1 MGRTNPTFRNVLE
14 AVKSRWGDYRRAL
27 RRRDQAPFDRLFEYA
42 DAHADAAGYL
52 DNDDPMEPI
61 LVSMLLGQE
70 KRIADLDGR
79 ISDLDGR
86 TAELEARTD
95 GLEDRIAELDG
106 RTAELE
112 ARIAGLEDRVADPPA
127 GADEP
132 GAPAGE
138 GAATTT
144 DGGDA

>member
-52 DNDDPMEPI
+52 NHDDPMEPI

-70 KRIADLDGR
+70 KRIA
-79 ISDLDGR
+79 
-86 TAELEARTD
+86 ELEDDT
-95 GLEDRIAELDG
+95 AELDG

-112 ARIAGLEDRVADPPA
+112 ARTAELEGRVADPPA

>member
-52 DNDDPMEPI
+52 NHDDPMEPI

-70 KRIADLDGR
+70 KRL
-79 ISDLDGR
+79 
-86 TAELEARTD
+86 
-95 GLEDRIAELDG
+95 
-106 RTAELE
+106 AELE
-112 ARIAGLEDRVADPPA
+112 ARIAELEGRVVAPA
-127 GADEP
+127 GQVGERENQGDPDGRAGCPEGQADEP

>member
-52 DNDDPMEPI
+52 NHDDPIEPI

-70 KRIADLDGR
+70 KRLADLD
-79 ISDLDGR
+79 
-86 TAELEARTD
+86 A
-95 GLEDRIAELDG
+95 RIAELEGRVVAPAGQGGERENQGDPDG
-106 RTAELE
+106 R
-112 ARIAGLEDRVADPPA
+112 AGGPE
-127 GADEP
+127 GQADEP

-138 GAATTT
+138 CAATTA

>member
-52 DNDDPMEPI
+52 NHDDPMEPI

-70 KRIADLDGR
+70 KRL
-79 ISDLDGR
+79 
-86 TAELEARTD
+86 
-95 GLEDRIAELDG
+95 
-106 RTAELE
+106 AELE
-112 ARIAGLEDRVADPPA
+112 ARIAELEGRVVAPA
-127 GADEP
+127 GQGGERENQGDPDGRAGGPEGQADDP

>member
-70 KRIADLDGR
+70 KRL
-79 ISDLDGR
+79 
-86 TAELEARTD
+86 
-95 GLEDRIAELDG
+95 AELDG
-106 RTAELE
+106 RIAELEDDTAELDWRIGE
-112 ARIAGLEDRVADPPA
+112 LEGRIAELEGRVADPPA
-127 GADEP
+127 GADDP

-138 GAATTT
+138 GGATTA